1 MKKKKQDLINGTFRE
16 KKKNLKKVVAFSDNR
31 ISPRMRELMTGC
43 GSYLE
48 FIATIDKEK
57 KKLVQAHFCKN
68 RFCPLCAWRKARK
81 DSMMLSIMMQA
92 IAEEKQYQFIFM
104 TLTTPNV
111 KAERLNDEIDL
122 FNHALSK
129 MFRRKKVQI
138 AIKGYVRK
146 LEITYNKEREDY
158 NPHFHLILAV
168 NKSYFTDK
176 DYYIKQSEWL
186 DLWREVTGKTGVNPD
201 GTDEITQLDVRKV
214 KGFQQEK
221 AVQEV
226 AKYSAKDFEMTES
239 QEVFDTFYHA
249 MKGRQLITFNGVFKE
264 YKKKYEAGDLDQYK
278 KKDENEYFWFLSA
291 SWMRKESKYAVDYR
305 EMGAEE
311 RNYFSGMY
319 VDEKSV
325 EEENE

>member
-186 DLWREVTGKTGVNPD
+186 DLWREVNGGKEGNPL
-201 GTDEITQLDVRKV
+201 GYEGNIQLYVC
-214 KGFQQEK
+214 KG
-221 AVQEV
+221 
-226 AKYSAKDFEMTES
+226 
-239 QEVFDTFYHA
+239 
-249 MKGRQLITFNGVFKE
+249 
-264 YKKKYEAGDLDQYK
+264 
-278 KKDENEYFWFLSA
+278 
-291 SWMRKESKYAVDYR
+291 
-305 EMGAEE
+305 
-311 RNYFSGMY
+311 
-319 VDEKSV
+319 
-325 EEENE
+325 

>member
-1 MKKKKQDLINGTFRE
+1 MTDKKQDLINGTLKD
-16 KKKNLKKVVAFSDNR
+16 KKKSQKKVIGFSHDR
-31 ISPRMRELMTGC
+31 ISPRMLDLMNSC

-48 FIATIDKEK
+48 FIATADKEK

-68 RFCPLCAWRKARK
+68 RFCPLCSWRKARK
-81 DSMMLSIMMQA
+81 DSLMLSIMMQA
-92 IAEEKQYQFIFM
+92 ISEEKNYQFIFM

-111 KAERLNDEIDL
+111 KADKLNEEIDL
-122 FNHALSK
+122 FNHALKK
-129 MFRRKKVQI
+129 MFMRKRVKT

-146 LEITYNKEREDY
+146 LEITYNKKRNDY

-168 NKSYFTDK
+168 NKSYFTDPK
-176 DYYIKQSEWL
+176 YYIKQAEWL
-186 DLWREVTGKTGVNPD
+186 DLWRDVTGKTGINPD
-201 GTDEITQLDVRKV
+201 GTDEITQLDIRKV

-291 SWMRKESKYAVDYR
+291 SWMRKEAKYAVDYR
-305 EMGAEE
+305 EMSVDE

-325 EEENE
+325 EG

>member
-1 MKKKKQDLINGTFRE
+1 MRDKKQDLINGTFKD
-16 KKKNLKKVVAFSDNR
+16 KKKSQKKVIGFSHDR
-31 ISPRMRELMTGC
+31 ISPRMLDLMNGC

-48 FIATIDKEK
+48 FIATADKEK

-68 RFCPLCAWRKARK
+68 RFCSLCSWRKARK
-81 DSMMLSIMMQA
+81 DSLMLSIMMQA
-92 IAEEKQYQFIFM
+92 ISEEKNYQFIFI

-111 KAERLNDEIDL
+111 KADKLNEEINL
-122 FNHALSK
+122 FNHALKK
-129 MFRRKKVQI
+129 MFMRKRVKT

-146 LEITYNKEREDY
+146 LEITYNKKRDDY

-168 NKSYFTDK
+168 PKHYFTVK
-176 DYYIKQSEWL
+176 KYYIKQSEWL
-186 DLWREVTGKTGVNPD
+186 DLWRDVTGKTGINPD

-305 EMGAEE
+305 EMSADE

-319 VDEKSV
+319 VDEKYLFF
-325 EEENE
+325 